1 MKKIIAVILSALTLC
16 TATACSSGSSSS
28 SKADSSK
35 ANASDEVTPDTDFY
49 TIDEDKLPS
58 KVDLRNF
65 EGKNYVT
72 PVKRQSFGDCWAFSL
87 AGAAEIS
94 YLYESG
100 MGVPA
105 GQVNDKVDFSEKYIT
120 WYIFHGI
127 TKDDA
132 VKGKVRASQVGEGF
146 DPSKAEEE
154 NNKTVYFIGGPFV
167 HDSNLFGAGFG
178 PVDEK
183 TTIKGEQPFAYD
195 DESSFE
201 WSLPLNAEYRNAP
214 ASAFIRNS
222 IKLPSPAKTEKNGSY
237 TFNKDGLLAIK
248 SELSKGHGV
257 SFAYCSGVTLNF
269 ETKAAYNC
277 GGESADHAVT
287 IVGYD
292 DDFAKENFKRK
303 YANGKEME
311 NSIPPEN
318 GAFIVKNSW
327 GLADENDDG
336 YFYLSYYD
344 QSIESPLSFVFD
356 SSESTK
362 HTTLNYD
369 QYDLLMTEWYGSTDY
384 SDETKMANVFD
395 AEEDENLFQIAYAT
409 GSEKT
414 EVTYEIYKD
423 VDDDD
428 PSSGTLLEKGINRHT
443 YKGFFKI
450 DLKDEYELKKGDKYS
465 VVLTMKRVTNGDGDM
480 TYTEVFPYSTEFFRN
495 MTVRGVVN
503 EGESFLYSDGKWSD
517 MTASKDSL
525 IDRAFEQG
533 AKEINSM
540 RLIEGMGIELHTDSK
555 DSFTVDNYPIK
566 AISSPAE

>member
-1 MKKIIAVILSALTLC
+1 M
-16 TATACSSGSSSS
+16 
-28 SKADSSK
+28 
-35 ANASDEVTPDTDFY
+35 
-49 TIDEDKLPS
+49 
-58 KVDLRNF
+58 
-65 EGKNYVT
+65 
-72 PVKRQSFGDCWAFSL
+72 
-87 AGAAEIS
+87 
-94 YLYESG
+94 
-100 MGVPA
+100 
-105 GQVNDKVDFSEKYIT
+105 
-120 WYIFHGI
+120 
-127 TKDDA
+127 
-132 VKGKVRASQVGEGF
+132 
-146 DPSKAEEE
+146 
-154 NNKTVYFIGGPFV
+154 
-167 HDSNLFGAGFG
+167 
-178 PVDEK
+178 
-183 TTIKGEQPFAYD
+183 
-195 DESSFE
+195 
-201 WSLPLNAEYRNAP
+201 
-214 ASAFIRNS
+214 
-222 IKLPSPAKTEKNGSY
+222 
-237 TFNKDGLLAIK
+237 
-248 SELSKGHGV
+248 
-257 SFAYCSGVTLNF
+257 NF

-480 TYTEVFPYSTEFFRN
+480 TYTEVFPYSTDFFRN